1 MFLFKIGRLPDALGR
16 LFHFWVAVIPIT
28 PDNAFLL
35 HTPLQNKYQQFALC
49 FQGRKFF
56 NSSNT
61 EIQNVGT
68 LSLFKSKLRT
78 LLLSWLPFSSSFS
91 PFYLFI
97 YFIIIIFFWLFSRCL
112 RATPCKYRPK
122 CGKAQTVKIA
132 LLLHTGRL

>member
-16 LFHFWVAVIPIT
+16 LLHFRVAVIPIT

-91 PFYLFI
+91 PSFYLFI
-97 YFIIIIFFWLFSRCL
+97 YFIIIIIFFWLFSRCL
-112 RATPCKYRPK
+112 SIYLFEC
-122 CGKAQTVKIA
+122 
-132 LLLHTGRL
+132 LLLLLLFCVCVCVCVSFPF

>member
-16 LFHFWVAVIPIT
+16 LLHFRVAVIPIT

-61 EIQNVGT
+61 EIQNVGI

-78 LLLSWLPFSSSFS
+78 LLLSCFLFLLLSLL
-91 PFYLFI
+91 LFI
-97 YFIIIIFFWLFSRCL
+97 YSFI
-112 RATPCKYRPK
+112 
-122 CGKAQTVKIA
+122 
-132 LLLHTGRL
+132 LLLLFFFSDFSLAA